1 MKSIIFHSYKN
12 GGERIEQKALFVVRF
27 PCEQWVGNGKGD
39 NPFVTY
45 PWPKSDKKFSAAMVF
60 VSILHPKVALNNEAG
75 LSNYNSHST

>member
-1 MKSIIFHSYKN
+1 MN
-12 GGERIEQKALFVVRF
+12 NELVT
-27 PCEQWVGNGKGD
+27 GD